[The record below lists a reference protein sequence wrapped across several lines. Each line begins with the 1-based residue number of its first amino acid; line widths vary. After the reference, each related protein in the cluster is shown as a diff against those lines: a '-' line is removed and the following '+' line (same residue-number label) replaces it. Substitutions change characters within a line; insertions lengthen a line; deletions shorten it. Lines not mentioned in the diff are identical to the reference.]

1 MHVDT
6 RVSIPSCLT
15 GMRFSTFKQLTQEQV
30 VDIASRLF
38 VALGADPQHRG
49 KKTGE
54 WRDDSLKGSSAV
66 YEVSHGYRLGEPGD
80 DMAITV
86 TEKWSDHENNDAP
99 IAHAIDIHT
108 SGQIDL
114 SIRYRHGQ
122 LRCTFNAADEPEKK
136 CLDILD
142 QL

>member
-1 MHVDT
+1 
-6 RVSIPSCLT
+6 
-15 GMRFSTFKQLTQEQV
+15 MRFSTFKQLSHDQV
-30 VDIASRLF
+30 VDVASQLF
-38 VALGADPQHRG
+38 VALGANLQHRA

-54 WRDDSLKGSSAV
+54 WRDESMKGSAAV
-66 YEVSHGYRLGEPGD
+66 YEVSHGYRLGEPGE
-80 DMAITV
+80 DMAVTV
-86 TEKWSDHENNDAP
+86 TEKWGNHETNGAP

-122 LRCTFNAADEPEKK
+122 LRCTFSAPDEHEKH

-142 QL
+142 RL

>member
-1 MHVDT
+1 
-6 RVSIPSCLT
+6 
-15 GMRFSTFKQLTQEQV
+15 MRFSTFKQLTQEQV

-38 VALGADPQHRG
+38 IALGADPEHRS

-54 WRDDSLKGSSAV
+54 WRDESLKGDSAV
-66 YEVSHGYRLGEPGD
+66 YEVSHGYRLGEPGED
-80 DMAITV
+80 LAVTV
-86 TEKWSDHENNDAP
+86 TEKWSHHENHDAP
-99 IAHAIDIHT
+99 VAHGIDIHT

-122 LRCTFNAADEPEKK
+122 LRCTFGAPDEKEKT

-142 QL
+142 SL